1 MIEKLKNDMVLAMKS
16 KDKDR
21 LTVIR
26 MVKAAVDLEHID
38 KKREINDDLLIDVVN
53 KQIKMRKDS
62 LVEFEKAN
70 RTDLIE
76 KTNQE
81 LSVLQEYLPEQL
93 SKEEVLEIIE
103 NIFQEIKPESV
114 KDMGKV
120 MKEATA
126 LLKGKADMKDVSN
139 IIKEKLQ

>member
-1 MIEKLKNDMVLAMKS
+1 MA
-16 KDKDR
+16 R
-21 LTVIR
+21 
-26 MVKAAVDLEHID
+26 KA
-38 KKREINDDLLIDVVN
+38 
-53 KQIKMRKDS
+53 
-62 LVEFEKAN
+62 
-70 RTDLIE
+70 
-76 KTNQE
+76 
-81 LSVLQEYLPEQL
+81 
-93 SKEEVLEIIE
+93 KEEVLEIIE